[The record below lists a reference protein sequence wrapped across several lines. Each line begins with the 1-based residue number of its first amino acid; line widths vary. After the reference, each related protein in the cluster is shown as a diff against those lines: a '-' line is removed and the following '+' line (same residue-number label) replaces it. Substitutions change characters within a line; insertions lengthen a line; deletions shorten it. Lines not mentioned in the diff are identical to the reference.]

1 MKHFLQIAAFLL
13 LPLLLRAEYS
23 PPSFESVS
31 LDSLKE
37 PTRRLTKKERKE
49 LERELE
55 RSAGRGSSVAR
66 QADKLF
72 RNLGYAGSIEY
83 YEQLDAMELNELT
96 MNRLATSYRLNGNF
110 EEAEYWYGRFATD
123 SADPDAVFAY
133 AQMLLSNGKC
143 DRAAA
148 QFQRYYGMT
157 YDESRSFIMDCDDLT
172 RIPDRSQSVRVTN
185 LAALNTEFLDFSPVV
200 WNGRLSFTSNRPTG
214 DNTRRTDRWTNAGF
228 TDLFYTEL
236 GPNGPRG
243 DVEPMPETINER
255 FHDGVATFAPGGRE
269 MIFSRSNHSGAN
281 SEDIRDLKLYRSR
294 YVGGAW
300 QEPEELTDLN
310 DPEYA
315 TTHPALSADG
325 RRLYFAS
332 NRLGGRGGM
341 DIWSSERIGNH
352 WTEPVNL
359 GPNVNTSGQEIF
371 PFIDVEG
378 RVFFASDGHRGLGG
392 KDIYRVEKLDPRDE
406 SSYANRTNLGR
417 PINSERDDFGFFLKA
432 DGESGYLSSNRL
444 GGAGGDDLYEWT
456 GNMEAA
462 TPLKP
467 TLLTLQTCVAGTGQ
481 PLAEVELSIVET
493 VGEGGI
499 LSGNGNLLLT
509 LEPLDAESRR
519 FVLSVSQKNRD
530 VVDRS
535 FTYTTDALGR
545 AQHDIDPERNYILIG
560 AREGYAETRRS
571 IRGSELLRSTDF
583 CLPLEAR
590 DCQLLTGRVEN
601 AEFSATIP
609 KASVF
614 LFDKCS
620 GEVTETETDAAGNF
634 QFCLPPNCDFEIL
647 ARKPHMTEQRTSI
660 STRTTAPGQPLDT
673 RLALRAGS
681 FDLDR
686 RPDSE
691 LSFATPTAPIT
702 SGGPLTPELLNRY
715 FLGSDRPDYRPGQ
728 RIKLSN
734 IYYDYNRSEIRPDAA
749 RELDYVAALLLAYP
763 GLEIL
768 MTSHTDSR
776 GTDSYNAELS
786 QQRADA
792 AVAYLRRAGVPGHR
806 LEGLGFGENR
816 LVNDCENGVTCPEAA
831 HQMNRRTEI
840 QVVRFED

>member
-1 MKHFLQIAAFLL
+1 MKHFLQIAAFLFIPFL
-13 LPLLLRAEYS
+13 LQAEQLHSFEYS
-23 PPSFESVS
+23 MI
-31 LDSLKE
+31 DSLKE
-37 PTRRLTKKERKE
+37 PTRELTRKERKE
-49 LERELE
+49 MERELE

-110 EEAEYWYGRFATD
+110 EEAEYWYSRFAAD
-123 SADPDAVFAY
+123 SSDPDAVFAY

-143 DRAAA
+143 DRAAE

-157 YDESRSFIMDCDDLT
+157 YDESRSFIMNCEELAQ
-172 RIPDRSQSVRVTN
+172 IPDRSASVRVTN
-185 LAALNTEFLDFSPVV
+185 LKELNTEFLDFSPIV
-200 WNGRLSFTSNRPTG
+200 WNNRLSFTSNRPIT
-214 DNTRRTDRWTNAGF
+214 DNTQRTDRWTNAGF
-228 TDLFYTEL
+228 TDLYSVAL
-236 GPNGPRG
+236 GPDGPRG
-243 DVEPMPETINER
+243 AVEPMPETINER

-269 MIFSRSNHSGAN
+269 MIFSRSNHRGAN

-371 PFIDVEG
+371 PFVDAGG

-406 SSYANRTNLGR
+406 TSFANRTNLGR
-417 PINSERDDFGFFLKA
+417 PLNSERDDFGFYQNA
-432 DGESGYLSSNRL
+432 DGKSGYLSSNRL
-444 GGAGGDDLYEWT
+444 GGMGSDDIYEWS
-456 GNMEAA
+456 GNPEAA
-462 TPLKP
+462 APLKP
-467 TLLTLQTCVAGTGQ
+467 ALFSIQTCIAATGE
-481 PLAEVELSIVET
+481 PLAGVDLSIVET

-519 FVLSVSQKNRD
+519 FVLSVSQENRD

-535 FTYTTDALGR
+535 FTYTTDATGR

-560 AREGYAETRRS
+560 QREGYAEVRQS
-571 IRGSELLRSTDF
+571 ISGAELLRDRDF

-590 DCQLLTGRVEN
+590 DCQLLTGRVLN
-601 AEFSATIP
+601 AEFMVAIP
-609 KASVF
+609 RASVF

-620 GEVTETETDAAGNF
+620 GEVSETETDAAGNF
-634 QFCLPPNCDFEIL
+634 QFCLSPNCDFELL
-647 ARKPHMTEQRTSI
+647 ARKPHMTEQRTAV
-660 STRTTAPGQPLDT
+660 STRNPVPGQTLT
-673 RLALRAGS
+673 AQLTLQAGR

-686 RPDSE
+686 PADRE
-691 LSFATPTAPIT
+691 LSFATPTDPTRSADLL
-702 SGGPLTPELLNRY
+702 SPEALNRY
-715 FLGSDRPDYRPGQ
+715 FLGSDRPEYRAGQ

-734 IYYDYNRSEIRPDAA
+734 LYYDYNRSEIRPDAA
-749 RELDYVAALLLAYP
+749 RELDHVAALMLAYP
-763 GLEIL
+763 SLEIL

-776 GTDSYNAELS
+776 GTNSYNAELS

-816 LVNDCENGVTCPEAA
+816 LVNACSDGVQCPDAA

-840 QVVRFED
+840 QVVRFQE